1 MSRFTR
7 SIPDR
12 SFAAF
17 LSLLLLVS
25 TGWGLFTYFTLDHSN
40 DNPDWVLRL
49 LLHIIMDAVGMVFLL
64 SVLGLIW
71 AVFTPVWL
79 SRASSF
85 CREHFVLSL
94 AAFLLVIIG
103 MLAYSFLA

>member
-12 SFAAF
+12 VFAAF
-17 LSLLLLVS
+17 LWFLLMVP
-25 TGWGLFTYFTLDHSN
+25 TGWGLFTYFTIDHSN

-49 LLHIIMDAVGMVFLL
+49 LLHIIMEVVGMAFLL
-64 SVLGLIW
+64 SVLGLVW
-71 AVFTPVWL
+71 AVFAPVWL

-85 CREHFVLSL
+85 CREHFVLAL
-94 AAFLLVIIG
+94 AAFLLVITG
-103 MLAYSFLA
+103 MLAYSFLV